1 MDDLEEKITQVLN
14 DPAQMEQI
22 MAIAKSLGFPPPGED
37 TQAAAEQPLTIPP
50 QLTQILSQASQM
62 ERRQDA
68 LLRALKPFL
77 QPSRQEKIDKALQV
91 ARISQLA
98 GYALK
103 NRSREP

>member
-1 MDDLEEKITQVLN
+1 MDDLEEKVSQVLN

-22 MAIAKSLGFPPPGED
+22 MAIARSLGFPPPED
-37 TQAAAEQPLTIPP
+37 GAKEETETPLTIPP
-50 QLTQILSQASQM
+50 QITQLLSQASQM
-62 ERRQDA
+62 ERKQDA

-77 QPSRQEKIDKALQV
+77 QPGRQEKIDKAMQV

>member
-14 DPAQMEQI
+14 DPEQMEQI
-22 MAIAKSLGFPPPGED
+22 MAIAKSLGFPSPDEGAQTESEP
-37 TQAAAEQPLTIPP
+37 PLTIPP
-50 QLTQILSQASQM
+50 QLTQLLSQASRM

-77 QPSRQEKIDKALQV
+77 QPSRQEKIDKAMQV

-103 NRSREP
+103 NRSKEP